1 MGVLLRAD
9 LTEHSQ
15 FSQSADFCQKRWD
28 GRALFGQPSKGHSC
42 RISILFPWC
51 FTIFVAPNIKKLETY
66 FVLQYF
72 LIFAQFEE
80 CFKGAS
86 FQNLETSTPF
96 RIHSSDFI
104 GFFFFIFCSSVSVS
118 SNSSEEL
125 RQQIRRHKA
134 TRPPIEE
141 EEPEKTNQ
149 DSQDSV
155 HSMYSFSNRILLCT
169 CLENLRCTI
178 NWFSP

>member
-1 MGVLLRAD
+1 MGWPCPVRSSLIR
-9 LTEHSQ
+9 TE
-15 FSQSADFCQKRWD
+15 
-28 GRALFGQPSKGHSC
+28 GRTC
-42 RISILFPWC
+42 RITVLFSYC
-51 FTIFVAPNIKKLETY
+51 FTTFLAPHIKKLETY
-66 FVLQYF
+66 FCPVIFLDFRTVCRMFQRCIVSKFGNFDTISSSFVVF
-72 LIFAQFEE
+72 LIV
-80 CFKGAS
+80 
-86 FQNLETSTPF
+86 
-96 RIHSSDFI
+96 
-104 GFFFFIFCSSVSVS
+104 GFFFTFCSSVSVS

-178 NWFSP
+178 N